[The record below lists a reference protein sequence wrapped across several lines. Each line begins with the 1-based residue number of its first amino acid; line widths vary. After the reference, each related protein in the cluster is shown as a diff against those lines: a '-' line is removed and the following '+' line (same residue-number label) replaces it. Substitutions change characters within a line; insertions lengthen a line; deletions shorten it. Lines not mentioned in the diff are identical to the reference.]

1 LVRFPTF
8 SLGGRERSIMQG
20 IEEHIGVVKK
30 SVAAF
35 ESLVSA
41 VAAGDSSAPALRDE
55 VFQLESQAQQMRRN
69 LDERIAEGAFFGG
82 VREDI
87 LNLLAELDS
96 VAKAAKDAARLL
108 MMGTGGDPSGLEI
121 LRNDHM
127 ARFLANLMSSLTSLE
142 ALVAALETSKKGVV
156 SGARVVEG
164 YEEAADTEKAAL
176 LAELLRSP
184 RTIDPVAIIQLRDF
198 ILAADDIADN
208 SVNASD
214 VLIVLVAK
222 GYG

>member
-1 LVRFPTF
+1 
-8 SLGGRERSIMQG
+8 MQG
-20 IEEHIGVVKK
+20 VEEHIGVVKHC
-30 SVAAF
+30 VAVF

-41 VAAGDSSAPALRDE
+41 VATADPSAPALRDE
-55 VFQLESQAQQMRRN
+55 VFQLESQSQQMRR
-69 LDERIAEGAFFGG
+69 DIDARIAEGAFFGG

-87 LNLLAELDS
+87 LNLLGELDT

-108 MMGTGGDPSGLEI
+108 MMGTAGDASGLAI
-121 LRNDHM
+121 LKNEHM
-127 ARFLANLMSSLTSLE
+127 AKFLANLMASLTSVEGLVK
-142 ALVAALETSKKGVV
+142 ALQTNKKSVV
-156 SGARVVEG
+156 NGARVVEE

-176 LAELLRSP
+176 LTELFKLP
-184 RTIDPVAIIQLRDF
+184 RAIDPVVIIQLRDF
-198 ILAADDIADN
+198 IFAADDIADN